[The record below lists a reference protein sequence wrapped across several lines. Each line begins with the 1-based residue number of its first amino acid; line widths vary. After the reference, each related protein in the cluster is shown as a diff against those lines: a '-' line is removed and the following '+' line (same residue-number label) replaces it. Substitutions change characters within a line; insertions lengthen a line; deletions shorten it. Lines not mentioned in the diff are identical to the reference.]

1 MDWDSISTYFQ
12 NQGVSK
18 LVEHQIESFED
29 FIRNKLPL
37 IVSSTAPIVVW
48 NELDEVTKKYKYE
61 LRLSFENITYMKP
74 RIQEASGRIKPMFP
88 HEARMRNFTYAAQM
102 FCDVRFVARSYK
114 GEKLDTFEEQVKVF
128 EGVSL
133 GKIPVMLGSSLCIM
147 NDYPLTKEEMGE
159 CPYDPFGYF
168 LIHGSERTIL
178 CQEKV
183 ADNRIMVFYNKKTSA
198 KYSYSVEMKS
208 LHESFTTPP
217 KKLEIR
223 LSTKFN
229 GLGYPMTICVP
240 RFREDIPLMVMFR
253 AFGVEADGDIARII
267 WGDSANPTHINM
279 LAASFKE
286 CSDVKV
292 YTREDAIEYL
302 THHLQYGTT
311 LEDKKAY
318 IRSLLETEYLPHVK
332 FGGDTSDTKTLE
344 ARKMLLTSWM
354 VRKLILTEQGYS
366 PIDDRDAYPNK
377 RVVTTGALLTHLFR
391 QLFQKV
397 CKDIRSKFVHEVN
410 NDTWKKGDTVR
421 PLDILNVNNL
431 YKILKVSTIEG
442 KLKQALATGNFTVQ
456 GLGTSGS
463 ASLSNATKVGVSQVL
478 NRLSYSA
485 TISHLRRIQTPV
497 EKSGKLLAPRKLHGS
512 SWGYVCPVETP
523 EGHSV
528 GIVKAIS
535 MLAAITQHTPASVT
549 MNVLNKLKGLSWV
562 TDISKM
568 YSGTMILVNG
578 VIVAYTKNPLHVTTV
593 LKHAK
598 KNFQLH
604 PHTSVS
610 WNVPNET
617 INIESDAG
625 RFVRPVFRVENGK
638 LLAPPEKSED
648 WNDWVKTCVEY
659 IDPCETETV
668 RIAMKPDE
676 ITNIHT
682 HCEIHPTLI
691 LGHMASSIPFSDH
704 NQSPRNTYQSAM
716 GKQAMGVFARN
727 YTKRLDKNGYIL
739 CSPMRPLVETRMMNV
754 LKTQDMPSGDMIMVA
769 IGIYG
774 GYNQEDSV
782 ILNRASVDRG
792 LFRTLYYTIYKDE
805 EHRNVTSGKEER
817 FMKPR
822 RENTRGFKTSSYAAI
837 ADNGV
842 PIIGAKINENDVVI
856 GKVTSLKGENA
867 GYQYRDSSTTHKNS
881 ETCRVDG
888 VWQDKNSDGYP
899 FVKVRVVSERVPE
912 VGDKFCLTDDHEVM
926 TLNRGWVSI
935 KDVTTNDQVA
945 QLNRQTNKLEYVYPL
960 ETFGFDH
967 TGDMYEVNTQGISL
981 KTTMNHRMWVQ
992 KRDSNT
998 YELIEARDM
1007 MGKRMKF
1014 QSSAVLDREDAT
1026 FDIGEYHFDGAT
1038 MDAWLKVLGIWYAEG
1053 WVYVNTNHHTRRLEF
1068 AANKPRV
1075 QKELISACNTL
1086 QLKYNFVESTK
1097 KFYINDTSLVDY
1109 LLPFS
1114 VGAVNKYLPDWVFNT
1129 LSTRQSRILLE
1140 AMCLGDG
1147 HETGTSLQYFTS
1159 SVQLRDDVQRLCQ
1172 HCGYTSEYV
1181 KRADVG
1187 HSAYMKDGRPITT
1200 THIPWKIGIRRTR
1213 IYPTL
1218 NHGHVKSQLGQS
1230 ESVTEFSGRVYCIR
1244 VPSEV
1249 FLVRRNGLCVFTGN
1263 SSRHGQKGTCGIL
1276 LNEEDM
1282 PYTGSGIRPDLIMN
1296 PHAVPSRM
1304 TIAQLMET
1312 MYGKVCCE
1320 KGTLGDGTPYSH
1332 LKVTNIRD
1340 QLIELGMHPYGNE
1353 ILYNGQT
1360 GEMME
1365 AEIFMGPTFYQ
1376 RLKHMVKDKAHSRA
1390 RGPIVSLTR
1399 QPCEG
1404 RSRDG
1409 GLRVGE
1415 MERDCMISH
1424 GAAMFTK
1431 ERLMDVSD
1439 PFTTGFCKSCGTLA
1453 VVNSDENIYHCGT
1466 CGVQTEFELK
1476 TIPYAVKL
1484 WAQELEA
1491 MHIVPRMVF
1500 E

>member
-1 MDWDSISTYFQ
+1 MDWDSIKTYFQ
-12 NQGVSK
+12 THGVSK
-18 LVEHQIESFED
+18 LVEHQVESFED

-48 NELDEVTKKYKYE
+48 HDQDEVTKKYKYE

-74 RIQEASGRIKPMFP
+74 RIQEATGRIKPMFP

-114 GEKLDTFEEQVKVF
+114 GEKLVVFDEQVKVF

-147 NDYPLTKEEMGE
+147 KDFPLTKEEIGE

-183 ADNRIMVFYNKKTSA
+183 ADNRIMVFFNKKTSA
-198 KYSYSVEMKS
+198 KFTYSAEMKS

-223 LSTKFN
+223 MNTKFN
-229 GLGYPMTICVP
+229 GLGYPLTMCVP

-253 AFGVEADGDIARII
+253 AFGVESDQAIANLI
-267 WGDSANPTHINM
+267 WGETADAKHIEM

-286 CSDVKV
+286 CSDAKV

-311 LEDKKAY
+311 SDDKKGY
-318 IRSLLETEYLPHVK
+318 VSSLLETEYLPHVR
-332 FGGDTSDTKTLE
+332 FGGDTSNIAILE
-344 ARKMLLTSWM
+344 ARKMVLTSLM
-354 VRKLILTEQGYS
+354 IRRLILTEQGYTG
-366 PIDDRDAYPNK
+366 IDDRDAYPNK

-410 NDTWKKGDTVR
+410 NDTWKKGDLPR
-421 PLDILNVNNL
+421 PLEILNINNL

-456 GLGTSGS
+456 GLGTSS
-463 ASLSNATKVGVSQVL
+463 STAMSTATKVGVSQVL

-485 TISHLRRIQTPV
+485 TLSHLRRIQTPV

-512 SWGYVCPVETP
+512 SWGFVCPVETP

-528 GIVKAIS
+528 GIVKSMS
-535 MLAAITQHTPASVT
+535 MLTSITQHTPSLIVT
-549 MNVLNKLKGLSWV
+549 TLLKKMNGIDWITTTSR
-562 TDISKM
+562 S
-568 YSGTMILVNG
+568 YSGTMIIVNG
-578 VIVAYTKNPLHVTTV
+578 VVVGYTNIPVEVNDRLR
-593 LKHAK
+593 HAK
-598 KNFQLH
+598 RAFDIH
-604 PHTSVS
+604 PHTSIT
-610 WNVPNET
+610 WNIHRNT
-617 INIESDAG
+617 MSIESDGG
-625 RFVRPVFRVENGK
+625 RIVRPLFRVNNGK
-638 LLAPPEKSED
+638 LLDPPKNPKC
-648 WNDWVKTCVEY
+648 WNDWVTTCVEY
-659 IDPCETETV
+659 IDPSESETIRV
-668 RIAMKPDE
+668 AMTPTE
-676 ITNIHT
+676 ITQEHT
-682 HCEIHPTLI
+682 HCEINPTLI
-691 LGHMASSIPFSDH
+691 LGHMAASIPFSDH

-716 GKQAMGVFARN
+716 GKQAMGIFARN
-727 YTKRLDKNGYIL
+727 YSKRLDKNGYIL

-754 LKTQDMPSGDMIMVA
+754 LKTHEMPSGDMIMVA

-782 ILNRASVDRG
+782 ILNRAAVNRG

-805 EHRNVTSGKEER
+805 EHRNVASGKEEK
-817 FMKPR
+817 FVKPR
-822 RENTRGFKTSSYAAI
+822 RENTRGFKTSSYHAVSEH
-837 ADNGV
+837 GV
-842 PIIGAKINENDVVI
+842 PIVGQQIKENDIVI
-856 GKVTSLKGENA
+856 GKVTSIKNDPS
-867 GYQYRDSSTTHKNS
+867 GYAYRDSSTTHKNS

-888 VWQDKNSDGYP
+888 VWQDKTSDGYP
-899 FVKVRVVSERVPE
+899 FVKVRVVSERIPE
-912 VGDKFCLTDDHEVM
+912 VGDKF
-926 TLNRGWVSI
+926 
-935 KDVTTNDQVA
+935 
-945 QLNRQTNKLEYVYPL
+945 
-960 ETFGFDH
+960 
-967 TGDMYEVNTQGISL
+967 
-981 KTTMNHRMWVQ
+981 
-992 KRDSNT
+992 
-998 YELIEARDM
+998 
-1007 MGKRMKF
+1007 
-1014 QSSAVLDREDAT
+1014 
-1026 FDIGEYHFDGAT
+1026 
-1038 MDAWLKVLGIWYAEG
+1038 
-1053 WVYVNTNHHTRRLEF
+1053 
-1068 AANKPRV
+1068 
-1075 QKELISACNTL
+1075 
-1086 QLKYNFVESTK
+1086 
-1097 KFYINDTSLVDY
+1097 
-1109 LLPFS
+1109 
-1114 VGAVNKYLPDWVFNT
+1114 
-1129 LSTRQSRILLE
+1129 
-1140 AMCLGDG
+1140 
-1147 HETGTSLQYFTS
+1147 
-1159 SVQLRDDVQRLCQ
+1159 
-1172 HCGYTSEYV
+1172 
-1181 KRADVG
+1181 
-1187 HSAYMKDGRPITT
+1187 
-1200 THIPWKIGIRRTR
+1200 
-1213 IYPTL
+1213 
-1218 NHGHVKSQLGQS
+1218 
-1230 ESVTEFSGRVYCIR
+1230 
-1244 VPSEV
+1244 
-1249 FLVRRNGLCVFTGN
+1249 

-1282 PYTGSGIRPDLIMN
+1282 PYTAGGLRPDLIMN

-1332 LKVTNIRD
+1332 LKVGNLRD
-1340 QLIELGMHPYGNE
+1340 QLLEIGMHPYGNE
-1353 ILYNGQT
+1353 LLYNGQT

-1376 RLKHMVKDKAHSRA
+1376 RLKHMVIDKKHSRA

-1415 MERDCMISH
+1415 MERDCMLSH

-1439 PFTTGFCKSCGTLA
+1439 PFTTGFCKSCGNLA
-1453 VVNSDENIYHCGT
+1453 IVNPDEKIYQCGT
-1466 CGVQTEFELK
+1466 CGIKTQFELK